1 MKKFGF
7 FGMFLAFLAGFTACE
22 EANLE
27 FDVPFN
33 QVVERTYEIPASA
46 DTVIVLTIDSIDAS
60 IEAELEENLDKLK
73 EIKVEGIEVNIKSV
87 TPNKDLNQVG
97 AKAEVSL
104 LAGSVDG
111 QEIFKVEPFGT
122 GFVTLEDLVLEN
134 PKTITD
140 FPVNNINAALNMLK
154 SNGKLF
160 AKLDF
165 KGFNQTGNDYTVDVA
180 FKLKFTG
187 KIGTGDGD
195 GDNQGNNNNNSGNNP
210 Q

>member
-7 FGMFLAFLAGFTACE
+7 FGMLLAFAAGFTACE

-27 FDVPFN
+27 FDVPFD

-60 IEAELEENLDKLK
+60 IEADLEENLDKLK
-73 EIKVEGIEVNIKSV
+73 ELKVEGVEVNIKSI
-87 TPNKDLNQVG
+87 TPNQDLNQVG
-97 AKAEVSL
+97 AQAVVTL

-111 QEIFKVEPFGT
+111 QEIFQVAPFGT

-140 FPVNNINAALNMLK
+140 FPINNINAALNMLK

-165 KGFNQTGNDYTVDVA
+165 KGVNQTGNDYTVDVA
-180 FKLKFTG
+180 FKLKFKG

-195 GDNQGNNNNNSGNNP
+195 NSDNNNNNSGNNP